1 MNVFEYF
8 LSKKIYFKK
17 LITTFA
23 PSNLII
29 NIQKE
34 VDNV

>member
-23 PSNLII
+23 PIKPNYKHSK
-29 NIQKE
+29 Q
-34 VDNV
+34 VD